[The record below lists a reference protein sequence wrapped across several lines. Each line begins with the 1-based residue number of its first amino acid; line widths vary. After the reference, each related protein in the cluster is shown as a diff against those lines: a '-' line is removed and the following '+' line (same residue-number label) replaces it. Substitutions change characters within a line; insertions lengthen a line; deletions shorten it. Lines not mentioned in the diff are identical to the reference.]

1 MMAAMVQSFP
11 SPTST
16 MTMLQTRP
24 PSSEA
29 FQSGSQNQQ
38 HQRNSQMPR
47 NIYNTSV
54 GGMAAGSYRG
64 HTSTSPVSPYGFS
77 NPPLLPNGSNPLRQ
91 HPTTV
96 SPPRL
101 ENRTVSAPSIPLAQQ
116 STQSPSTSNRPRPPV
131 LAASSIPLNVSN
143 GNNLRQQFSSDG
155 HSPATTSTPPQL
167 ASRPL
172 SAADLS
178 LPPAQ
183 TASYATVAKSSP
195 DRYRRNHRRAETVGA
210 STTFNQGQG
219 GSAMPSGSG
228 MATVGHLYTH
238 PTQTSSTPSLTTYPS
253 YRGAPTASPP
263 MMHEHDSGA
272 QPTLASK
279 DDMNLQR
286 DRPAPTDLAK
296 RYRRRSISSMEAK
309 NFAIPLSEAA
319 PPKPQGPTMSYAA
332 MLASPS
338 PEEGKE
344 ASMPIVDRPTSS
356 HGRSGSNESSI
367 SGRSAPKSS
376 GAKRFELPSATAST
390 AQEATP
396 IARNEAKVVVI
407 PARGSSEANKRLT
420 GPSPLSKPMPT
431 SPEVPSSDHTF
442 ADPEPMKPV
451 IPIGAQGNTT
461 PTGIPQSAAAQHLA
475 ALNKKEGKKEGKSSR
490 LRRAFSFG
498 SAAELR
504 KASAENSAAV
514 ASNER
519 AKLRKDRYADEQE
532 ALQAAEIQKQEAA
545 GLGEGIYSG
554 QGHFF
559 TGSTDNLS
567 ISSTA
572 SSASVMIRKM
582 GKGMKKGSRSL
593 VGLFRPKSVVGV
605 PPADSAVP
613 EVSMAQV
620 SMVTVEAER
629 EKVNVNA
636 NPHDQAGGGTGFPKL
651 ERNSMDAAHIIPES
665 ESSFG
670 DRPSSSR
677 PDSSRGRRSIV
688 GGEEERAK
696 VLAAVKKGILK
707 RKLYHSIHNHRKAAD
722 VLLAGTDSG
731 QVSPITRPVDTKSP
745 DFNLPQIPHF
755 NESPHSSAPSTPID
769 EHPPRSGHRKT
780 DSVNIE
786 GEEYFLSLANF
797 TNSDSKSL
805 PGTPRSLAARN
816 ISFSPRI
823 QFHDTWPPGEYD
835 RRGEIATCNR
845 LTPLLAQQIKEELN
859 TFKMVCS
866 PDIVVVWHCSLNIGN
881 GSTCGVQSLHA
892 LLLMIASLTA
902 RTFEHAIGS
911 SEVELL
917 YPLL

>member
-1 MMAAMVQSFP
+1 MVQSYP

-24 PSSEA
+24 SSSEA
-29 FQSGSQNQQ
+29 FQSGSQGQQ

-54 GGMAAGSYRG
+54 GGMAAGNYRG

-77 NPPLLPNGSNPLRQ
+77 SPPLLPNGPNPLRQ
-91 HPTTV
+91 HPTAV
-96 SPPRL
+96 PPPRL
-101 ENRTVSAPSIPLAQQ
+101 ENRTASAPSVPLALPASQ
-116 STQSPSTSNRPRPPV
+116 QSPSISNRPRPPV
-131 LAASSIPLNVSN
+131 VN
-143 GNNLRQQFSSDG
+143 
-155 HSPATTSTPPQL
+155 TTSTPLSAPNSSHQRQQAFSDGNTSAITSVPPQL

-172 SAADLS
+172 STADLS
-178 LPPAQ
+178 LPPLQ

-195 DRYRRNHRRAETVGA
+195 DRYRRNHRRAETSGA
-210 STTFNQGQG
+210 LTTPSQGQG

-238 PTQTSSTPSLTTYPS
+238 PTQTSSTPSLTSYPS
-253 YRGAPTASPP
+253 YRGAQTASSPVI
-263 MMHEHDSGA
+263 HEYNSGT
-272 QPTLASK
+272 QPRLVSK
-279 DDMNLQR
+279 DDLNLQR
-286 DRPAPTDLAK
+286 ERQASADLAK
-296 RYRRRSISSMEAK
+296 RYRRRSISSMEARD
-309 NFAIPLSEAA
+309 FAIPPLEAG
-319 PPKPQGPTMSYAA
+319 PPQQQGPTMSYAA
-332 MLASPS
+332 MLAGPS
-338 PEEGKE
+338 PQERKE
-344 ASMPIVDRPTSS
+344 VRTAPAAERPTSS
-356 HGRSGSNESSI
+356 HGRSGSNESSV

-376 GAKRFELPSATAST
+376 GAKRFELPTPAPNT

-396 IARNEAKVVVI
+396 IPRNEAKVVTI

-420 GPSPLSKPMPT
+420 SPSPLSKPMAM
-431 SPEVPSSDHTF
+431 SPEVPSSKQPF
-442 ADPEPMKPV
+442 AAPEPLKPAA
-451 IPIGAQGNTT
+451 PIVAQTSTT
-461 PTGIPQSAAAQHLA
+461 STGIPQSPAAQHLA
-475 ALNKKEGKKEGKSSR
+475 ALNNKEGKKEGKSSR

-504 KASAENSAAV
+504 KASAENSAAA

-605 PPADSAVP
+605 PAADSAVP

-651 ERNSMDAAHIIPES
+651 ERNSMDAAHMAS
-665 ESSFG
+665 EPKASFG
-670 DRPSSSR
+670 DRPGSSR
-677 PDSSRGRRSIV
+677 PNSSRGRRSIV

-707 RKLYHSIHNHRKAAD
+707 RKL
-722 VLLAGTDSG
+722 
-731 QVSPITRPVDTKSP
+731 
-745 DFNLPQIPHF
+745 
-755 NESPHSSAPSTPID
+755 ST
-769 EHPPRSGHRKT
+769 
-780 DSVNIE
+780 
-786 GEEYFLSLANF
+786 
-797 TNSDSKSL
+797 
-805 PGTPRSLAARN
+805 
-816 ISFSPRI
+816 
-823 QFHDTWPPGEYD
+823 
-835 RRGEIATCNR
+835 
-845 LTPLLAQQIKEELN
+845 TPL
-859 TFKMVCS
+859 TY
-866 PDIVVVWHCSLNIGN
+866 
-881 GSTCGVQSLHA
+881 T
-892 LLLMIASLTA
+892 
-902 RTFEHAIGS
+902 
-911 SEVELL
+911 EV
-917 YPLL
+917 Y

>member
-24 PSSEA
+24 SSSEA
-29 FQSGSQNQQ
+29 FQNGSQGQQ

-77 NPPLLPNGSNPLRQ
+77 SPPILPNGSNPLRQ
-91 HPTTV
+91 HPTAL
-96 SPPRL
+96 PPPLL
-101 ENRTVSAPSIPLAQQ
+101 ETRTASAPSVPLAQQ
-116 STQSPSTSNRPRPPV
+116 SQPSPPLNNRPRPP
-131 LAASSIPLNVSN
+131 LINTSSIQLNAPNSN
-143 GNNLRQQFSSDG
+143 NPRQQGLSEG
-155 HSPATTSTPPQL
+155 NTPAITSAPPQL
-167 ASRPL
+167 AARPL
-172 SAADLS
+172 STTDLS
-178 LPPAQ
+178 LPPLQ

-195 DRYRRNHRRAETVGA
+195 ERYRRNHRRAETSGA
-210 STTFNQGQG
+210 VITSSQGQG

-238 PTQTSSTPSLTTYPS
+238 PTQTSSTPSLTSYPS
-253 YRGAPTASPP
+253 YRGAQTGPSPSVP
-263 MMHEHDSGA
+263 DYNSTT
-272 QPTLASK
+272 QPTHASK
-279 DDMNLQR
+279 DDLNLQKER
-286 DRPAPTDLAK
+286 HVSTDLAK
-296 RYRRRSISSMEAK
+296 RYRRRSINNMEAK
-309 NFAIPLSEAA
+309 DFTTSASEAT
-319 PPKPQGPTMSYAA
+319 PPQQPGLTKSYAA
-332 MLASPS
+332 MLAGPS
-338 PEEGKE
+338 PQERKE
-344 ASMPIVDRPTSS
+344 VRMTPPVERPTSS
-356 HGRSGSNESSI
+356 HGRSGSNESSV
-367 SGRSAPKSS
+367 SGRSVSKQSS
-376 GAKRFELPSATAST
+376 AKRFELPSPAPTK

-396 IARNEAKVVVI
+396 IARNEAKVVTI

-420 GPSPLSKPMPT
+420 NPSPLSQPIAT
-431 SPEVPSSDHTF
+431 SSEGPSSKQTL
-442 ADPEPMKPV
+442 EPSEPVKPV
-451 IPIGAQGNTT
+451 ASSVAQSSTA

-504 KASAENSAAV
+504 KASAENSAAA

-532 ALQAAEIQKQEAA
+532 AQQAAEIQKQEAA

-605 PPADSAVP
+605 PAADSAVP

-651 ERNSMDAAHIIPES
+651 ERNSMDAVQVAS
-665 ESSFG
+665 EARASFG
-670 DRPSSSR
+670 DRPGSSR

-688 GGEEERAK
+688 GGDDERAK

-707 RKLYHSIHNHRKAAD
+707 RKLYPTKTRRGLLTCDRQVQTQARHLLSQDQSTQGPQTSIYH
-722 VLLAGTDSG
+722 
-731 QVSPITRPVDTKSP
+731 
-745 DFNLPQIPHF
+745 
-755 NESPHSSAPSTPID
+755 
-769 EHPPRSGHRKT
+769 
-780 DSVNIE
+780 
-786 GEEYFLSLANF
+786 
-797 TNSDSKSL
+797 
-805 PGTPRSLAARN
+805 RSLTSTTAPTLALQ
-816 ISFSPRI
+816 PRPLMNKLHGQDTERPI
-823 QFHDTWPPGEYD
+823 Q
-835 RRGEIATCNR
+835 
-845 LTPLLAQQIKEELN
+845 
-859 TFKMVCS
+859 
-866 PDIVVVWHCSLNIGN
+866 
-881 GSTCGVQSLHA
+881 ST
-892 LLLMIASLTA
+892 
-902 RTFEHAIGS
+902 
-911 SEVELL
+911 
-917 YPLL
+917 

>member
-1 MMAAMVQSFP
+1 MAAMVQSFP

-24 PSSEA
+24 SSSEA
-29 FQSGSQNQQ
+29 FQNGSQGQQ

-77 NPPLLPNGSNPLRQ
+77 SPPILPNGSNPLRQ
-91 HPTTV
+91 HPTAL
-96 SPPRL
+96 PPPLL
-101 ENRTVSAPSIPLAQQ
+101 ETRTASAPSVPLAQQ
-116 STQSPSTSNRPRPPV
+116 SQQSPTINNRPRPPV
-131 LAASSIPLNVSN
+131 VNTSPIQLNAPNSNNPRQQGLSEANTPAITSAPSQLAA
-143 GNNLRQQFSSDG
+143 
-155 HSPATTSTPPQL
+155 
-167 ASRPL
+167 RPL
-172 SAADLS
+172 STTDLS
-178 LPPAQ
+178 LPFPQ

-195 DRYRRNHRRAETVGA
+195 ERYRRNHRRAETSGA
-210 STTFNQGQG
+210 VITSNQGQG

-238 PTQTSSTPSLTTYPS
+238 PTQTSSTPSLTSYPS
-253 YRGAPTASPP
+253 YRGTQTGPSPSVP
-263 MMHEHDSGA
+263 DHNSGTQA
-272 QPTLASK
+272 TLASK
-279 DDMNLQR
+279 DDLNLQKER
-286 DRPAPTDLAK
+286 HASTDLAK

-309 NFAIPLSEAA
+309 DFAKSSSEAN
-319 PPKPQGPTMSYAA
+319 PPHQSGLTKSYAA
-332 MLASPS
+332 MLAGPS
-338 PEEGKE
+338 PQERKE
-344 ASMPIVDRPTSS
+344 VRMTPPVERPTSS
-356 HGRSGSNESSI
+356 HGRSGSNESSV
-367 SGRSAPKSS
+367 SGRSVPNQSS
-376 GAKRFELPSATAST
+376 AKRFELPSPAPTT

-396 IARNEAKVVVI
+396 IARNEAKVVTI

-420 GPSPLSKPMPT
+420 NPSPLSKPIAM
-431 SPEVPSSDHTF
+431 SPEGPSSKQTL
-442 ADPEPMKPV
+442 EPSEPLKPV
-451 IPIGAQGNTT
+451 APIVAQSSTA

-504 KASAENSAAV
+504 KASAENSAAA

-532 ALQAAEIQKQEAA
+532 AQQAAEIQKQEAA

-605 PPADSAVP
+605 PAADSAVP

-651 ERNSMDAAHIIPES
+651 ERNSMDAVQVAS
-665 ESSFG
+665 EPRASFG
-670 DRPSSSR
+670 DRPGSSR

-688 GGEEERAK
+688 GGDDERAK

-707 RKLYHSIHNHRKAAD
+707 RKLY
-722 VLLAGTDSG
+722 
-731 QVSPITRPVDTKSP
+731 PTKT
-745 DFNLPQIPHF
+745 H
-755 NESPHSSAPSTPID
+755 
-769 EHPPRSGHRKT
+769 
-780 DSVNIE
+780 
-786 GEEYFLSLANF
+786 
-797 TNSDSKSL
+797 
-805 PGTPRSLAARN
+805 
-816 ISFSPRI
+816 
-823 QFHDTWPPGEYD
+823 
-835 RRGEIATCNR
+835 
-845 LTPLLAQQIKEELN
+845 
-859 TFKMVCS
+859 
-866 PDIVVVWHCSLNIGN
+866 
-881 GSTCGVQSLHA
+881 
-892 LLLMIASLTA
+892 
-902 RTFEHAIGS
+902 
-911 SEVELL
+911 
-917 YPLL
+917 